1 MRNKLCLD
9 LLRFSRYP
17 ESGGDPMELYETL
30 RALRRRSGLTQEE
43 VAEQVGLTRQ
53 AISSYESGRTQPDLD
68 MLARLAEVYRTDVN
82 GILSGSGETPPAP
95 APQPVDR
102 EQEKQLRGVRRTVWL
117 FGSLTGALLLA
128 RAALLFLMNRFFAVE
143 PGTAGAPSIFSQLVS
158 SRFTLLRWSEGLGAL
173 ALLFALA
180 GCLVLLARLPALPR
194 PVPLRKALLAWLVYA
209 LWAAVPSL
217 IFAALDPLYALP
229 DYLWAPVPAVVLPL
243 LLVAWQALARL
254 KRK

>member
-1 MRNKLCLD
+1 
-9 LLRFSRYP
+9 
-17 ESGGDPMELYETL
+17 MELYETL

-68 MLARLAEVYRTDVN
+68 MLARLAEVYHTDLN
-82 GILSGSGETPPAP
+82 GILSGSGETPSPPAE
-95 APQPVDR
+95 APCPEDK
-102 EQEKQLRGVRRTVWL
+102 EQAHKLRGVRHTVWL

-143 PGTAGAPSIFSQLVS
+143 PGTAGAPSIFSELVS

-173 ALLFALA
+173 ALLAALA

-194 PVPLRKALLAWLVYA
+194 PVPLRKALLTWLVYA

-254 KRK
+254 KQK